1 MKRII
6 LLTALLLV
14 GLVLSQLVPMF
25 FGALPSEVSHLR
37 QFLTMALL
45 AYIMIEVGREF
56 EIDFNNKSQYAKDY
70 GIAATAAAFPWIFCT
85 LYFLAFLMPE
95 ESASGKAPW
104 IEAMLAAR
112 FAAPT
117 SAGVL
122 FSMLAAAGLA
132 GTWAFRKTR
141 ILAIF
146 DDLDTVLFMLPLK
159 ALMVGMAWQLGV
171 VVFITTLLLVF
182 GYRYYRKL
190 DLPTSWPWILGYAL
204 LIAGISEGVYALT
217 KDPVTLVSVHIEVL
231 LPAFLLG
238 CVLKPHQHEHVVVPG
253 EDPPGNSIE
262 ERVGLVVSCVFLF
275 LVGLSMPAAIG
286 ENAVIQIDM
295 SVGELIFHVLVVTV
309 LANLGK
315 MFAVFFYRDEAMLR
329 ERLAVTV
336 AMFPRGEVGAGVLAV
351 SLSYGIQG
359 PFVTIGFLSLALNL
373 VLTGGFIYIVKQLL
387 ASGESMA
394 VVQEGEFGTSS

>member
-1 MKRII
+1 MKRIL
-6 LLTALLLV
+6 LLTSLLLV
-14 GLVLSQLVPMF
+14 GLSLSQILPML
-25 FGALPSEVSHLR
+25 FGALPSAIDHLR

-56 EIDFNNKSQYAKDY
+56 EVDLSRKRQYAKDY
-70 GIAATAAAFPWIFCT
+70 AVAATAAAFPWIFCT
-85 LYFLAFLMPE
+85 IYFLSFLMPE
-95 ESASGKAPW
+95 VNTSGKAPW
-104 IEAMLAAR
+104 MEAMLAAR

-132 GTWAFRKTR
+132 GTWTFRKTR

-159 ALMVGMAWQLGV
+159 ALMVGLAWQLGIV
-171 VVFITTLLLVF
+171 GVITALLLIL
-182 GYRYYRKL
+182 GYRYFRQL
-190 DLPTSWPWILGYAL
+190 DLPTSWTWILSYAFSL
-204 LIAGISEGVYALT
+204 AAISEGLYT
-217 KDPVTLVSVHIEVL
+217 YSKDPVTLVAVHIEVL

-238 CVLKPHQHEHVVVPG
+238 CMLKHHPQGQIIIPG
-253 EDPPGNSIE
+253 EDSPGMTVE
-262 ERVGLVVSCVFLF
+262 ERVGLIVSCLFLL

-286 ENAVIQIDM
+286 GNAVIDINM
-295 SVGELIFHVLVVTV
+295 SLGEIIFHVVAITL

-315 MFAVFFYRDEAMLR
+315 MLVVFFYRDESTLR
-329 ERLAVTV
+329 ERLAVAV

-373 VLTGGFIYIVKQLL
+373 VLTGFFIFTVKWLL
-387 ASGESMA
+387 KPAYSGRA
-394 VVQEGEFGTSS
+394 

>member
-1 MKRII
+1 MKRIL
-6 LLTALLLV
+6 LLTSLLLV
-14 GLVLSQLVPMF
+14 GLILSQLLPIL
-25 FGALPSEVSHLR
+25 FGALPEPLNHLR

-56 EIDFNNKSQYAKDY
+56 EIDFSRKSQYAKDY
-70 GIAATAAAFPWIFCT
+70 LVAATAAAFPWIFCT
-85 LYFLAFLMPE
+85 IYFLAFLMPE
-95 ESASGKAPW
+95 INASGKAPW
-104 IEAMLAAR
+104 MEAMLAAR

-159 ALMVGMAWQLGV
+159 ALMVGLAWQLGV
-171 VVFITTLLLVF
+171 VVVITTCLLIF
-182 GYRYYRKL
+182 GYRYFRKVT
-190 DLPTSWPWILGYAL
+190 LPASWPWILGYAFL
-204 LIAGISEGVYALT
+204 LAAISELLYT
-217 KDPVTLVSVHIEVL
+217 YSKDPVTLVAVHIEVL

-238 CVLKPHQHEHVVVPG
+238 CILKQHHHEEIVIPG
-253 EDPPGNSIE
+253 EDPAGMTAE
-262 ERVGLVVSCVFLF
+262 ERVGLIVSCLFLL

-286 ENAVIQIDM
+286 ENAAISIDM
-295 SVGELIFHVLVVTV
+295 SIGEVIFHVLAITL

-315 MFAVFFYRDEAMLR
+315 MFVVFFYRDESTLR
-329 ERLAVTV
+329 ERFAVAI

-373 VLTGGFIYIVKQLL
+373 VLTGIFIFWVKRLL
-387 ASGESMA
+387 TSNSGTILGH
-394 VVQEGEFGTSS
+394 EG